1 MKGGDVSTRSRV
13 WEGAERAKLLAV
25 AKDAVKRAYAPY
37 SKFRLGAAVLT
48 KNGNIFS
55 GCNIENSSYGL
66 TVCAERV
73 AIFSAIAQ
81 EGEDMEIQALAI
93 SGEQNSPCSPCGACR
108 QVIFEF
114 GRDAIVLFQGRNGME
129 EARIT
134 ELLPKGFCLP

>member
-1 MKGGDVSTRSRV
+1 MAPPDLSS
-13 WEGAERAKLLAV
+13 AERSKLLAV

-37 SKFRLGAAVLT
+37 SKFRVGAAVLT
-48 KNGNIFS
+48 KKGNIFS

-81 EGEDMEIQALAI
+81 EGGEDMEIQALAI
-93 SGEQNSPCSPCGACR
+93 SCEQNSLCSPCGACR
-108 QVIFEF
+108 QVIYEF

-129 EARIT
+129 EARIR

>member
-1 MKGGDVSTRSRV
+1 MAPPDLSS
-13 WEGAERAKLLAV
+13 AERSKLLAV

-37 SKFRLGAAVLT
+37 SKFRVGAAVLT
-48 KNGNIFS
+48 KKGNIFS

-81 EGEDMEIQALAI
+81 EGGVHMEIQALAI
-93 SGEQNSPCSPCGACR
+93 SCEQNSLCSPRGACR
-108 QVIFEF
+108 QVIYEF

-134 ELLPKGFCLP
+134 ELLPIGFCLP

>member
-1 MKGGDVSTRSRV
+1 MAPPDLSS
-13 WEGAERAKLLAV
+13 AERSKLLAV

-37 SKFRLGAAVLT
+37 SKFRVGAAVLT
-48 KNGNIFS
+48 KKGNIFS

-81 EGEDMEIQALAI
+81 EGGEDMEIQALVI
-93 SGEQNSPCSPCGACR
+93 SCEQNSLCSPCGACR
-108 QVIFEF
+108 QVIYEF
-114 GRDAIVLFQGRNGME
+114 GRDAIVFFQGSNGVE

>member
-1 MKGGDVSTRSRV
+1 MAPPDLSS
-13 WEGAERAKLLAV
+13 AERSKLLSV

-37 SKFRLGAAVLT
+37 SKFRVGAAVLT
-48 KNGNIFS
+48 KKGNIFS

-81 EGEDMEIQALAI
+81 EGGEDMEIRALAI
-93 SGEQNSPCSPCGACR
+93 SCEQNSLCSPCGACR
-108 QVIFEF
+108 QVIYEF
-114 GRDAIVLFQGRNGME
+114 GRNAIVFFQGRNGMQ

-134 ELLPKGFCLP
+134 ELLPEGFRLP